1 MASCMLPRF
10 GSCVHLHAHVC
21 LLCRVFY
28 FSFRNKMSRAERTW
42 WAVGE
47 VVSRSEWLSGI
58 DLFTCARAGDHDAT
72 VFVQAMCDLRVS
84 RRRLVADDLL
94 ETFAD
99 WFYAG
104 RHRSAPRY
112 QKVRYCMASFFAAYL
127 CLRRIACPHHI
138 KRDAFSGLSLT
149 KRARRA
155 LAASGVVAYRG
166 TSVAE
171 RAEQNL
177 FRV

>member
-1 MASCMLPRF
+1 M
-10 GSCVHLHAHVC
+10 VH
-21 LLCRVFY
+21 VFTY
-28 FSFRNKMSRAERTW
+28 THMYAFYAECSISFRNKMSRAERTW

-47 VVSRSEWLSGI
+47 VVSRSEWLSSI

-94 ETFAD
+94 ETFDD

-112 QKVRYCMASFFAAYL
+112 QKVRY
-127 CLRRIACPHHI
+127 
-138 KRDAFSGLSLT
+138 
-149 KRARRA
+149 
-155 LAASGVVAYRG
+155 
-166 TSVAE
+166 
-171 RAEQNL
+171 
-177 FRV
+177 